1 MTMTCS
7 SLTARAQAALMDGSG
22 QTFDGATVTEGL
34 RQALALYN
42 QAARTYDPAAGTFSS
57 DLTVNGLDG
66 AAVSNVPAE
75 DETLLVQGAAALAA
89 AFRWADRTEGYAA
102 AVAAGA
108 NAVEGLR
115 AFAEHQRRNFNEG
128 LRAAARR
135 SLWRTQI
142 PPAAAWTWDESGN
155 EEI

>member
-7 SLTARAQAALMDGSG
+7 SLTARVQAALMDGSG
-22 QTFDGATVTEGL
+22 QTFDGVTVIEGL

-42 QAARTYDPAAGTFSS
+42 QAARTYDPAAGTFSN

-66 AAVSNVPAE
+66 ADVSNVPAE

-89 AFRWADRTEGYAA
+89 AFRWADRTEGYGGAN
-102 AVAAGA
+102 AGA

-115 AFAEHQRRNFNEG
+115 AFAEHQRRYFNEG

-135 SLWRTQI
+135 SLWRTEI
-142 PPAAAWTWDESGN
+142 SPAAAWAWDESGN